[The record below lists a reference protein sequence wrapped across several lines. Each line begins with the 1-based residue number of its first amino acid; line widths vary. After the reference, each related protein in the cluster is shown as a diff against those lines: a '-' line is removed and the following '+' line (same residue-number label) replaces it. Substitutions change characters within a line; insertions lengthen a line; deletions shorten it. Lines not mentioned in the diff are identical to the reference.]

1 MNHCDHVDSL
11 LSAYVE
17 SEASPAETRFVDE
30 HLALCTRCRSQL
42 HEMRSLLQLLSET
55 PRVQVGDDFTERV
68 LARTRGREPSGL
80 TEPVVTPLPAPRSM
94 WAAPLAAA
102 AAFALVLLATT
113 LLGPRTGGET
123 ELALEGSSGTQT
135 APTAAQEAPPLPLF
149 PEVEELTT
157 LIPELDETE
166 GEVQSM
172 GTARDAYVLEAYEL
186 RLPAGGS
193 EPVLTRVSAGSGDKV
208 VVTF

>member
-17 SEASPAETRFVDE
+17 GEASPAETRFIDG

-42 HEMRSLLQLLSET
+42 HEMRSLLHLLSET
-55 PRVQVGDDFTERV
+55 PRVTVGPDFTERV
-68 LARTRGREPSGL
+68 LARTRDREPAGL
-80 TEPVVTPLPAPRSM
+80 DEPVVIPLPAPRSM
-94 WAAPLAAA
+94 WAVPLAAA
-102 AAFALVLLATT
+102 AALALVLLATT
-113 LLGPRTGGET
+113 QLGPRTAGDT
-123 ELALEGSSGTQT
+123 ELVAQGVVGTSS
-135 APTAAQEAPPLPLF
+135 APTGTEAAPSLPLF
-149 PEVEELTT
+149 PEVDELTNY
-157 LIPELDETE
+157 IPELDQTE
-166 GEVQSM
+166 GEVQSL

-186 RLPAGGS
+186 RTPAGGS